1 MSFGTEP
8 IVLNCAC
15 GHTEPQNTICP
26 YQPGVTCGGPSHC
39 GICRANTP
47 IGISPQ
53 GILSPEKNQDSPTEE
68 YPSWL
73 GQLGPLADIVRQV
86 EGKLGAQAANALMA
100 RLKFVASESL

>member
-15 GHTEPQNTICP
+15 GHTDPQNMVCP
-26 YQPGVTCGGPSHC
+26 YQPGVTCGGPNHC

-47 IGISPQ
+47 IGIFSQSLSP
-53 GILSPEKNQDSPTEE
+53 PEKNQDSPTEE

-73 GQLGPLADIVRQV
+73 GQLGPLGDSIRQV
-86 EGKLGAQAANALMA
+86 ESVKGVQAANALML
-100 RLKFVASESL
+100 RLRMIVLESL